1 MACRIPKL
9 FELLAEKNITAKKLA
24 EAIGASEGN
33 VSDWKSGKAIPSA
46 EKLILI
52 ADFFD
57 VSLDYLLG
65 RTDNPQG
72 KQSEI
77 DPQLAEALQ
86 VFSSLPSK
94 KRKLALKVIK
104 LFLEDDN

>member
-9 FELLAEKNITAKKLA
+9 FELLTEKNITAKKLA

-65 RTDNPQG
+65 RTDNPKG

-86 VFSSLPSK
+86 VISALPSE
-94 KRKLALKVIK
+94 KRKLALKLIK
-104 LFLEDDN
+104 SLLDDE